1 MATIRIHD
9 EANTTIE
16 NQEEVASFLDSQE
29 VIYEQWDITKL
40 PEHLSE
46 KYDLTEEEKHE
57 FEL

>member
-29 VIYEQWDITKL
+29 VIYEQWISRSFRNISQRNMT
-40 PEHLSE
+40 
-46 KYDLTEEEKHE
+46 
-57 FEL
+57 

>member
-29 VIYEQWDITKL
+29 VIYEQWDIAKL
-40 PEHLSE
+40 RNS
-46 KYDLTEEEKHE
+46 
-57 FEL
+57 FQRNMI